1 MASNLTLKS
10 GSPLIGTPITYRV
23 TAASLTGI
31 ISFHRVIIEIKSA
44 LSTDTDWTITQV
56 SSPVNEGETVEL
68 DISSALRAVAD
79 RYQFASNPPASYP
92 FVKYSLTAY
101 DQYMQNGEVH
111 QTAAVSNPGGNALMG
126 AFSDLERLMSGGSKQ
141 AQHFTRKPNEAE
153 IVSVGENIVI
163 PKSFAD
169 PVSLGNVT
177 VGPSSVVY
185 PVTKEGAQQIGGRN
199 VYAVAKDITDRYE
212 IRFINGLGCLESI
225 SVKSLRNTEM
235 NVTQEKYIRSV
246 QETFGEFS
254 RGLVTKQNDY
264 ETWKLSSGPIS
275 KLWQQWFLHEF
286 LMTST
291 AWIKI
296 GTIFIPCH
304 ILPEETVTGVNRAD
318 GSLLEVQFS
327 IQLDINGSP
336 IGLGNV

>member
-10 GSPLIGTPITYRV
+10 GSPLIGSPITYQV
-23 TAASLTGI
+23 TAASFTGI
-31 ISFHRVIIEIKSA
+31 ISFHRVIIEIKAA
-44 LSTDTDWTITQV
+44 LSTDTDWTVTKV

-68 DISSALRAVAD
+68 DISSALRSVAD
-79 RYQFASNPPASYP
+79 RYQYAVNPPDKYP
-92 FVKYSLTAY
+92 HVRYSLSAY

-126 AFSDLERLMSGGSKQ
+126 SFTDFERLMSGGNKQ
-141 AQHFTRKPNEAE
+141 AQHFTRKPDDTE
-153 IVSVGENIVI
+153 IVSVGETIVI
-163 PKSFAD
+163 PKSFTSS
-169 PVSLGNVT
+169 VSLGNVT
-177 VGPSSVVY
+177 VGPSSVEY
-185 PVTKEGAQQIGGRN
+185 PVTREGIQQIDGRS
-199 VYAVAKDITDRYE
+199 VYAIAEDTTDRYE
-212 IRFINGLGCLESI
+212 IRFVNGLGCLESI
-225 SVKSLRNTEM
+225 SVKSLRNTEV
-235 NVTQEKYIRSV
+235 NITQGKYIRSV

-291 AWIKI
+291 VWIKV
-296 GTIFIPCH
+296 GTTFIPCH

-327 IQLDINGSP
+327 VQLDINGSP
-336 IGLGNV
+336 IGLGNI